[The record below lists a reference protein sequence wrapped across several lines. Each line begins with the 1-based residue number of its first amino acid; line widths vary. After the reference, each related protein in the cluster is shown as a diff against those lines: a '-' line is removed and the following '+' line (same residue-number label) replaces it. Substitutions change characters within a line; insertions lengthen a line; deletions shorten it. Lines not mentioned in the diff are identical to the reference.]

1 MNKTIFWDWNG
12 TLLNDTGICIDAMN
26 PMLRERNLPLLD
38 EELYRSVFTFPVRDY
53 YSKIG
58 FDFDAEPFE
67 KPAMEFIE
75 NYDDMVENAGIF
87 DDAILILDEFRSRGY
102 TQMILSAMQNE
113 FLQKLVIHHGI
124 EHYFD
129 TISGIDNHYASGK
142 VDNARNLISGLREP
156 TGEIIMIGDTVHDHE
171 VGEELG
177 VRVILVCRG
186 HQSED
191 RLRSTGRETVHNFKD
206 LVEIIKK

>member
-1 MNKTIFWDWNG
+1 
-12 TLLNDTGICIDAMN
+12 
-26 PMLRERNLPLLD
+26 
-38 EELYRSVFTFPVRDY
+38 
-53 YSKIG
+53 
-58 FDFDAEPFE
+58 
-67 KPAMEFIE
+67 MEFIE